1 MSASSGEAGAGGTG
15 RCTDVAA
22 GVEEPF
28 LGEACPVA
36 LEVEHPRH
44 QLDPLV
50 QLLDATVH
58 CAVPGRT

>member
-1 MSASSGEAGAGGTG
+1 MSASNGAAGAGGAG
-15 RCTDVAA
+15 RTDVAT